1 MVNLFNVFIN
11 LLVSFNINK
20 KSIVLVE
27 FSCIKSQVN
36 KDLLFDK
43 DIFSIEVIFFF
54 NNSSNLIFNSLNM
67 LNIFDDSILV
77 LSILSD
83 FKASSLYKFI
93 FPSFEKVIIP

>member
-43 DIFSIEVIFFF
+43 DIFSIELIFFF

-83 FKASSLYKFI
+83 FKASSL
-93 FPSFEKVIIP
+93 